1 MITTKSRKSDNVK
14 RIALLGIKSGV
25 GVTHTGI
32 LMGEFLK
39 EKMGAKVAFV
49 EKNYHG
55 DVERLGTMV
64 YGSSE
69 DMFTFRGID
78 YYPMKKDNEF
88 RNSKKEY
95 DYLILDFGTQKKKNL
110 KELDQCDKKVIIGTL
125 NLWEWQE
132 YIRVAQY
139 YKDNMA
145 EGTIEYIVS
154 LGNKKLVK
162 RLEKQLREKICFLG
176 AQPIDKALSEEVEHF
191 FCTLIEK

>member
-1 MITTKSRKSDNVK
+1 MITTKNKKNDNMK

-78 YYPMKKDNEF
+78 YYSMKKDGDEL

-95 DYLILDFGTQKKKNL
+95 A
-110 KELDQCDKKVIIGTL
+110 
-125 NLWEWQE
+125 LW
-132 YIRVAQY
+132 
-139 YKDNMA
+139 
-145 EGTIEYIVS
+145 
-154 LGNKKLVK
+154 
-162 RLEKQLREKICFLG
+162 
-176 AQPIDKALSEEVEHF
+176 
-191 FCTLIEK
+191 